1 MELARATLPLLTLGA
16 ASRVSTANTGS
27 PCRTTRKTAKGGMI
41 KRVEADRVRRL
52 ERRAS

>member
-16 ASRVSTANTGS
+16 SPVSTANTGS
-27 PCRTTRKTAKGGMI
+27 PCQTTRKTAKGGMI